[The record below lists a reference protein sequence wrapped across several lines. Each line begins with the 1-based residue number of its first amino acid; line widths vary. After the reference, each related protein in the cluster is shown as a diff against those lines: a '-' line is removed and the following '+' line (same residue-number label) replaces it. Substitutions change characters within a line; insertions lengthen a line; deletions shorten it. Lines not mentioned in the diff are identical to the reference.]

1 MPERTALRLDFFAQ
15 WTRTQRIRTTTAIRV
30 EAVIL
35 DQIGV
40 PVYLSIAVK
49 AKHLRELGMSDRAIA
64 RRLGVS
70 DKTVA
75 RAARFPDPPTA
86 SELE

>member
-1 MPERTALRLDFFAQ
+1 MRNYGVVNIRPTCRSYLR
-15 WTRTQRIRTTTAIRV
+15 
-30 EAVIL
+30 
-35 DQIGV
+35 
-40 PVYLSIAVK
+40 IAEK
-49 AKHLRELGMSDRAIA
+49 AKHLRELGMSDRVIA

-75 RAARFPDPPTA
+75 RAARFPNPPTA

>member
-1 MPERTALRLDFFAQ
+1 
-15 WTRTQRIRTTTAIRV
+15 V
-30 EAVIL
+30 VIV
-35 DQIGV
+35 DQADP
-40 PVYLSIAVK
+40 PVYLRIAVK
-49 AKHLRELGMSDRAIA
+49 AKHLRELGMSGRATA

-75 RAARFPDPPTA
+75 KAARFPNPPTA